1 MITHPQS
8 VLDTIGSTPLV
19 ELPRLAPKPGV
30 RIFAKLEGQNPSGSV
45 KDRVARALVEEC
57 EGRHQLKPGSLLV
70 EASTGN
76 TAIALAVVAKQKGYR
91 LKVVVPEGV
100 APSIGYILDTL
111 GVECVES
118 PPKAGMRGAI
128 EAAARLA
135 QAEGGVLTGQF
146 FSQANVDAHYHGTGA
161 EILAQLPS
169 VTHFVAGIGTGG
181 TVTGVANCL
190 KDHLPHVRVVGV
202 EPHMGEVLQGIRCV
216 DEGFAPPLLDLGRLD
231 GRFLVSAAQ
240 ALQLCKR
247 VAVEEGLL
255 VGVSSGATLHVA
267 LRLAERVDSAD
278 IVCMFADSGAKYLP
292 ASPWEAAMAQ
302 DPRLDEV
309 HWW

>member
-1 MITHPQS
+1 MTPHPQR
-8 VLDTIGSTPLV
+8 VLDTIGATPLV
-19 ELPRLAPKPGV
+19 ELTRLSPKPGV

-45 KDRVARALVEEC
+45 KDRVALALVREC
-57 EGRHQLKPGSLLV
+57 EARHPLAPGSLLV

-76 TAIALAVVAKQKGYR
+76 TAIALAVVAKQRGYR

-111 GVECVES
+111 GVECVQS

-128 EAAARLA
+128 EMAERVAA
-135 QAEGGVLTGQF
+135 AEGGVLTGQF
-146 FSQANVDAHYHGTGA
+146 YSQANVDAHEHGTGA

-169 VTHFVAGIGTGG
+169 VTHFIAGIGTGG
-181 TVTGVANCL
+181 TVTGVARCL
-190 KDHLPHVRVVGV
+190 KGANPHVRVVGV

-216 DEGFAPPLLDLGRLD
+216 DEGFAPPLLDLERLD

-247 VAVEEGLL
+247 VAVEEGIL

-267 LRLAERVDSAD
+267 LRLAERVDSAE

-302 DPRLDEV
+302 DARLDEV

>member
-1 MITHPQS
+1 M
-8 VLDTIGSTPLV
+8 LDTIGGTPLV
-19 ELPRLAPKPGV
+19 ELSRLAPKPGV
-30 RIFAKLEGQNPSGSV
+30 RLFAKLEGQNPSGSV

-57 EGRHQLKPGSLLV
+57 EARHALVPGSLLV

-100 APSIGYILDTL
+100 APSIGYILETL

-118 PPKAGMRGAI
+118 PPMAGMRGAI
-128 EAAARLA
+128 ELADRVAR
-135 QAEGGVLTGQF
+135 AEGGVLTGQF
-146 FSQANVDAHYHGTGA
+146 YSQANIDAHYQGTGR
-161 EILAQLPS
+161 EILAQLPT

-181 TVTGVANCL
+181 TVTGVARCL
-190 KDHLPHVRVVGV
+190 KDHLPDVRVIGV

-216 DEGFAPPLLDLGRLD
+216 DEGFAPPLLDLDRLD

-267 LRLAERVDSAD
+267 LRLAERVEAAQ

-292 ASPWEAAMAQ
+292 ANPWEAAMAL